1 MLDKRLLRNLD
12 YTLIVVIIAIIIFGL
27 IIISSATHVTQA
39 DRADPFGK
47 VERQVTSVVIGVV
60 LAGLILT
67 INYEDLSRYRRWLYF
82 TSIILLIFVEVKGK
96 IAGGAQ
102 SWIEIGPLV
111 IQPSELAKLSII
123 ITFAHYLSERQGKLN
138 KFKDLIPCF
147 VHVGIPLLLIVLQ
160 PDLGTALVFLAI
172 MFGML
177 FVAGANPKQLLGLM
191 TFGGLAGF
199 GVLYAHLVYG
209 LKIPLEDYQ
218 IKRLTIFLNPY
229 SDPAGAGYHVIQSQ
243 IAIGSGG
250 LWGKGLFK
258 GMQNQLNF
266 LPAQHTDFIF
276 SVVGEELGFIGAS
289 ALLLLF
295 LIMLYRGIRIAAQSK
310 DMFGTLLV
318 TGIMSMIVF
327 HILINVGMTVSIMPI
342 TGIPLP
348 FFSYGGSAMI
358 TNLMSMGIVLNVYM
372 RRQKLLF

>member
-1 MLDKRLLRNLD
+1 MLEKKLLKNLD
-12 YTLIVVIIAIIIFGL
+12 ITLIIVTIAIIIFGL

-47 VERQVTSVVIGVV
+47 VLRQSVSVLIGMGLVFLV
-60 LAGLILT
+60 LSF
-67 INYEDLSRYRRWLYF
+67 NYEDLGRYWKWLYG
-82 TSIILLIFVEVKGK
+82 INIALLLIVELKGR

-111 IQPSELAKLSII
+111 VQPSEFAKISII
-123 ITFAHYLSERQGKLN
+123 ITFAHYLSKQQGKLN
-138 KFKDLIPCF
+138 TFWNLVPSLIHFGVPMF
-147 VHVGIPLLLIVLQ
+147 LILIQ
-160 PDLGTALVFLAI
+160 PDLGTALVFVAI

-177 FVAGANPKQLLGLM
+177 FVAGARPMHLLSMIG
-191 TFGGLAGF
+191 AGIAAF
-199 GVLYAHLVYG
+199 VGIVYAHVAFG
-209 LKIPLEDYQ
+209 LKIPLEAYQ
-218 IKRLTIFLNPY
+218 IKRLTIFLDPY

-250 LWGKGLFK
+250 LVGKGLFK

-289 ALLLLF
+289 VLLGLF
-295 LIMLYRGIRIAAQSK
+295 LIMVVRMIRIAAQAK
-310 DMFGTLLV
+310 DTFGTLMV
-318 TGIMSMIVF
+318 TGVAAMIVF
-327 HILINVGMTVSIMPI
+327 HILVNVGMTVSMMPI

-348 FFSYGGSAMI
+348 FFSYGGSSMM
-358 TNLMSMGIVLNVYM
+358 TNLIAVGIVLNVHM

>member
-1 MLDKRLLRNLD
+1 MWDKRLLRNLD
-12 YTLIVVIIAIIIFGL
+12 YSLIFVTLAIIIFGL

-47 VERQVTSVVIGVV
+47 VLRQSVSVVLGIILIGFT
-60 LAGLILT
+60 LRL
-67 INYEDLSRYRRWLYF
+67 NYEDLGNYSKWLYGAN
-82 TSIILLIFVEVKGK
+82 IGLLILVELTGR

-111 IQPSELAKLSII
+111 IQPSEFAKISII
-123 ITFAHYLSERQGKLN
+123 ITFAHYLSHQQGKLDTLWN
-138 KFKDLIPCF
+138 LIPSL
-147 VHVGIPLLLIVLQ
+147 VHVGIPMLLIIVQ
-160 PDLGTALVFLAI
+160 PDLGTALVFMAI
-172 MFGML
+172 MFSML
-177 FVAGANPKQLLGLM
+177 FVAGANPWYLGGMLGVGGASV
-191 TFGGLAGF
+191 FGI
-199 GVLYAHLVYG
+199 LYAHVVYG

-218 IKRLTIFLNPY
+218 VKRLTIFLDPY
-229 SDPAGAGYHVIQSQ
+229 SDPSGAGYHVIQSQ

-250 LWGKGLFK
+250 LTGKGLFK

-289 ALLLLF
+289 ILLALF
-295 LIMLYRGIRIAAQSK
+295 LFMIYRMIRIATQAK

-318 TGIMSMIVF
+318 TGVAAMIVF
-327 HILINVGMTVSIMPI
+327 HILVNVGMTESIMPI

-348 FFSYGGSAMI
+348 FFSYGGSAMM
-358 TNLMSMGIVLNVYM
+358 TNLIAIGIVLNVHM